1 MMEVENRIETFGG
14 HVDELADDLRDRRQS
29 GGSGGGGNGV
39 ILEESEED
47 SRDGY
52 ENGME
57 KLPSDG
63 SNLANGRVI
72 KKVFIVLIMDCHVTP
87 KAYRYHQKIFD

>member
-14 HVDELADDLRDRRQS
+14 HVDELADELRDRRQS

-47 SRDGY
+47 SRDGL

-63 SNLANGRVI
+63 LNHANGRVI
-72 KKVFIVLIMDCHVTP
+72 KKVTIASLLI
-87 KAYRYHQKIFD
+87 